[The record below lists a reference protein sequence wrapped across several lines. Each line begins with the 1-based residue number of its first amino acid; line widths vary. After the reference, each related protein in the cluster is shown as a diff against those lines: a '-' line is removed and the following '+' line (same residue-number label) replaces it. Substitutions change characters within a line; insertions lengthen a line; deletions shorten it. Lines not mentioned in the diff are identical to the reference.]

1 MIREDKGKAVRG
13 FLGPPKEEIGK
24 ISKKEK
30 GMNYFMHIKDKI
42 YRTKDE
48 IYRTMYDIRRRGKAH
63 V

>member
-13 FLGPPKEEIGK
+13 FPGPPKEEIGK
-24 ISKKEK
+24 RAKKDK
-30 GMNYFMHIKDKI
+30 SMNYFMHIKDKI

-48 IYRTMYDIRRRGKAH
+48 IYRTMYDIRGRGEAY